1 MPAIIAHRLFGEKA
15 LDRLGESKDWN
26 DEQIRAFLLANQ
38 GPDPFAARF
47 RATRDARRRCND
59 FGRAMQGSKATAAFM
74 TLHGGM
80 RRLPAGD
87 APVARAF
94 VMGLACHYMLD
105 RTAHP
110 MIIAQELAIVEAD
123 PDLATSRRE
132 IHALI
137 ESELDSWMLLK
148 LRGIDPEGEATAS
161 LARTRRICQIGGTL
175 LAHVART
182 VYGINLDTRD
192 YGRCVADYD
201 IIYQLIEP
209 RDTEA
214 ARAAFMIER
223 RAFGH
228 ALLPQ
233 LSHDPCPGT
242 CRSANEGWRPW
253 THPYLGVERC
263 ESFRDLFDEALDEL
277 PTLAEAVTR
286 GDEKTIRT
294 LVGGLNY
301 AGMPDAD

>member
-1 MPAIIAHRLFGEKA
+1 MPAIITHRLFGEKA
-15 LDRLGESKDWN
+15 LGLLDESKGWN
-26 DEQIRAFLLANQ
+26 DEETKAFLLANQ

-47 RATRDARRRCND
+47 KTTRDARKRCHD

-74 TLHGGM
+74 ALHGGM
-80 RRLPAGD
+80 RRLPARD
-87 APVARAF
+87 ASIARAF
-94 VMGLACHYMLD
+94 ILGLVCHYVLD

-110 MIIAQELAIVEAD
+110 MIIAQELALVRAD
-123 PDLATSRRE
+123 PDLAASRRE

-137 ESELDSWMLLK
+137 ESELDSWMLLT
-148 LRGIDPEGEATAS
+148 LRGIDPDGESTAS
-161 LARTRRICQIGGTL
+161 LARTGRICQIGGTL

-209 RDTEA
+209 RDTEG
-214 ARAAFMIER
+214 ARAAFMLER
-223 RAFGH
+223 RLFGH

-242 CRSANEGWRPW
+242 CWAANEGWRPW
-253 THPYLGVERC
+253 TYPYLGIKKY
-263 ESFRDLFDEALDEL
+263 ESFRDLFDEALDAL
-277 PTLAEAVTR
+277 PDLADAVMG

-294 LVGGLNY
+294 LVSGLNY